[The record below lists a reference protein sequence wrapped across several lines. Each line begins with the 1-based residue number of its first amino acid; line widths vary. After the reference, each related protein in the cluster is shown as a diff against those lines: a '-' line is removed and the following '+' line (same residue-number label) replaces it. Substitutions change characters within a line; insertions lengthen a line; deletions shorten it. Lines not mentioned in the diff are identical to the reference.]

1 MLLFVINTAI
11 YAISIK
17 FNNTITKTDFG
28 EREVVLFFRICERNS
43 AKEIRANKPAFRP
56 SKILNATVFEGVLK
70 LTSLSNSEFFGN
82 ISGILITMGI
92 REISTEP
99 LQNHVRPHIRIY
111 LPFWNRMQTG

>member
-11 YAISIK
+11 YIISIK

-43 AKEIRANKPAFRP
+43 AKEIRAKKPAFRQ
-56 SKILNATVFEGVLK
+56 SKILNDTVFEGVLK

-82 ISGILITMGI
+82 ISGYFAKIFQIENI
-92 REISTEP
+92 K
-99 LQNHVRPHIRIY
+99 QQYHA
-111 LPFWNRMQTG
+111 